1 MGFSQP
7 QAFARVFSSLLSKN
21 GFSFPMTVSQIILD
35 AMCDMFS
42 PPTTL
47 CILYHWT
54 TGVSTTSPWQLF
66 RFTVGIEI
74 TEKFILLAS
83 NQLHPKGG
91 GVKNVPLLN
100 PTSKSL
106 WGHEPGRKHQ
116 LEPQYCEQSNGKPYA
131 IGYRRECNVTN
142 DERNH
147 VPRAMRDLP
156 NHTFSDR
163 IKILIMAWGQDEV
176 TYHN

>member
-21 GFSFPMTVSQIILD
+21 GFSFPLTVSQIILD

-54 TGVSTTSPWQLF
+54 TGVSITSPWQLF

-83 NQLHPKGG
+83 NQLHPNGG
-91 GVKNVPLLN
+91 RRTYQCSIPPEKA
-100 PTSKSL
+100 
-106 WGHEPGRKHQ
+106 
-116 LEPQYCEQSNGKPYA
+116 CEDTNLAENINWNLSTVNSQTGNYA
-131 IGYRRECNVTN
+131 IGYRRECNIIN
-142 DERNH
+142 DERNQ

-163 IKILIMAWGQDEV
+163 KKILIMAWGQDEV